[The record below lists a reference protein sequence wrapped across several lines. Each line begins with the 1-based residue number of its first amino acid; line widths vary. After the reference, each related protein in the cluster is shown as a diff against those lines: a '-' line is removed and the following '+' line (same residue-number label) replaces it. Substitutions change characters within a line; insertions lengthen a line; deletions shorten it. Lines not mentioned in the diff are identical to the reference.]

1 MSFLQGIN
9 PNLMSILLRLLL
21 VVVVF
26 IIGRWLAGHSRGW
39 LIKSLRRTN
48 LTESLITLLVT
59 LSYYGII
66 ILTVM
71 VALAILGVPTT
82 TIVGIVGIVTVVL
95 AIALQQSLGN
105 LAATVNFL
113 LFKPFEVG
121 HVIETGGVM
130 GAVHEIELF
139 STVLVSADHKT
150 HVLPNAK
157 IQGAGLSNY
166 SKIGTIRVDL
176 TFGVSYE
183 SDISKAKQILVA
195 LLAEDERVLTEPPA
209 QVFVQR
215 LADSSIDIAAWPFVE
230 IADFFP
236 FQKDITERVKD
247 SFEKAGIIIPYPQQ
261 DVHLIRQDQPN

>member
-1 MSFLQGIN
+1 MSFLQNMEID
-9 PNLMSILLRLLL
+9 LISIALRLLL
-21 VVVVF
+21 VIVVL
-26 IIGRWLAGHSRGW
+26 IIGRWLAGHTRGW
-39 LIKSLRRTN
+39 LIKSTKRTN
-48 LTESLITLLVT
+48 LTESLITLFVT

-82 TIVGIVGIVTVVL
+82 TIVGIAGIVIIVL

-121 HVIETGGVM
+121 HVIQTSGVM
-130 GAVHEIELF
+130 GIVHEIELF

-157 IQGAGLSNY
+157 IQGAGLTNY

-176 TFGVSYE
+176 TFSVSYE
-183 SDISKAKQILVA
+183 SDISKAKQILVE
-195 LLAEDERVLTEPPA
+195 LLAEDERVLTEPPP
-209 QVFVQR
+209 QVFVQK
-215 LADSSIDIAAWPFVE
+215 LADSSIDLAAWPFVQ
-230 IADFFP
+230 IADFLA
-236 FQKDITERVKD
+236 FQKDIAEQVKN
-247 SFEKAGIIIPYPQQ
+247 SFDEAGIIIPYPQQ
-261 DVHLIRQDQPN
+261 DVHVSRQD